1 MHTPQWPR
9 NAGDS
14 PDEGGPDGHARRNV
28 ATAEPS
34 CRAEQPQLFA
44 SHVTA
49 CFPGPH
55 AITLRKLKQLCTFS
69 FAATTKEIWEG
80 TRRVGPGGEPHGEHR
95 TAPAAPTALS
105 NGRRR
110 PPDRAEISPPA
121 PPQPS
126 LTTLPM
132 GTALRNSLQWF
143 GFFLGERIDGFCK
156 VGYAFHYK
164 KKSVIKTQAEE
175 SLLGKIRGRGRRR
188 SAAEAG
194 GSGWVELLLRSKFFG
209 VCEEHKETRKSEEN
223 IYCVDCGRRMC
234 PHCVAGPACPHRGHR
249 LLQIRRYVYQDVVRV
264 HDMQKLLD
272 CSRVQPYT
280 VNGAK
285 VVLLN
290 PRTQSKPSKS
300 NAGGS
305 ACEICRRSI
314 SEPNRCCSIACMV
327 DVEGVAA
334 RGPVGCNPSEPYLPT
349 LTAGLEGSES
359 PSCSVSPQP
368 SDAGPDDFHP
378 WITEAPCRKVHRRK
392 GCPRRAPL
400 L

>member
-1 MHTPQWPR
+1 MHTPQQPR

-14 PDEGGPDGHARRNV
+14 PDEGGPDGHGRRNV
-28 ATAEPS
+28 AKAEPS
-34 CRAEQPQLFA
+34 CRAGQPQLFP
-44 SHVTA
+44 SHVPA
-49 CFPGPH
+49 CFPGPRRSH
-55 AITLRKLKQLCTFS
+55 FTSSSNFVPSVLQQPQRS
-69 FAATTKEIWEG
+69 FEREQAGI
-80 TRRVGPGGEPHGEHR
+80 
-95 TAPAAPTALS
+95 
-105 NGRRR
+105 
-110 PPDRAEISPPA
+110 
-121 PPQPS
+121 
-126 LTTLPM
+126 
-132 GTALRNSLQWF
+132 ALRNSLQWF
-143 GFFLGERIDGFCK
+143 GFFLDERLDVILLTKSWVFCK

-164 KKSVIKTQAEE
+164 KKSVIKTEEEEE

-188 SAAEAG
+188 SVAKAG

-234 PHCVAGPACPHRGHR
+234 PHCVAGPACPHRAHR

-305 ACEICRRSI
+305 ACQLCRRSI
-314 SEPNRCCSIACMV
+314 SELNRYCSIACMA
-327 DVEGVAA
+327 DVEGAA
-334 RGPVGCNPSEPYLPT
+334 APGPIGCNPSEPFLPT
-349 LTAGLEGSES
+349 LTAGLEGSQS
-359 PSCSVSPQP
+359 PSCSFSPQP
-368 SDAGPDDFHP
+368 SDACRDDFHP
-378 WITEAPCRKVHRRK
+378 RITEPPSPKVHRRK
-392 GCPRRAPL
+392 GRPRRAPL

>member
-1 MHTPQWPR
+1 M
-9 NAGDS
+9 
-14 PDEGGPDGHARRNV
+14 
-28 ATAEPS
+28 
-34 CRAEQPQLFA
+34 
-44 SHVTA
+44 
-49 CFPGPH
+49 
-55 AITLRKLKQLCTFS
+55 
-69 FAATTKEIWEG
+69 
-80 TRRVGPGGEPHGEHR
+80 RVGPGGEPHGAHR

-110 PPDRAEISPPA
+110 PHDRAEISPPLPIPSDDVGPSV
-121 PPQPS
+121 PPIGI
-126 LTTLPM
+126 LAA
-132 GTALRNSLQWF
+132 GIALRNSLQWF
-143 GFFLGERIDGFCK
+143 GFFLDERLDVILLTKSWVFGK

-164 KKSVIKTQAEE
+164 KKSVIKTEEEE

-188 SAAEAG
+188 SVAKAG

-234 PHCVAGPACPHRGHR
+234 PHCVAGPACPHRAHR

-305 ACEICRRSI
+305 ACQLCRRSI
-314 SEPNRCCSIACMV
+314 SELNRYCSIACMA
-327 DVEGVAA
+327 DVEGAA
-334 RGPVGCNPSEPYLPT
+334 APGPIGCNPSEPFLPT
-349 LTAGLEGSES
+349 LTAGLEGSQS
-359 PSCSVSPQP
+359 PSCSFSPQP
-368 SDAGPDDFHP
+368 SDACRDDFHP
-378 WITEAPCRKVHRRK
+378 RITEPPCPKVHRRK
-392 GCPRRAPL
+392 GRPRRAPL

>member
-1 MHTPQWPR
+1 MTCIPLSSHGMPATAR
-9 NAGDS
+9 TRVARTDT
-14 PDEGGPDGHARRNV
+14 PDETWRKRSRR
-28 ATAEPS
+28 AGRGDRS
-34 CRAEQPQLFA
+34 
-44 SHVTA
+44 
-49 CFPGPH
+49 CFPRTCRSASRAH
-55 AITLRKLKQLCTFS
+55 ADHTSQAQAILYLQFC
-69 FAATTKEIWEG
+69 
-80 TRRVGPGGEPHGEHR
+80 
-95 TAPAAPTALS
+95 S
-105 NGRRR
+105 NHKG
-110 PPDRAEISPPA
+110 
-121 PPQPS
+121 
-126 LTTLPM
+126 
-132 GTALRNSLQWF
+132 ALRGN
-143 GFFLGERIDGFCK
+143 K

-164 KKSVIKTQAEE
+164 KKSVIKTEEEEEE

-188 SAAEAG
+188 SVAKAG

-234 PHCVAGPACPHRGHR
+234 PHCVAGPACPHRAHR

-305 ACEICRRSI
+305 ACQLCRRSI
-314 SEPNRCCSIACMV
+314 SEPNRYCSIACMA
-327 DVEGVAA
+327 DVEGAA
-334 RGPVGCNPSEPYLPT
+334 APGPIGCNPSEPFLPT
-349 LTAGLEGSES
+349 LTAGLDGSQS
-359 PSCSVSPQP
+359 PSCSFSPQP
-368 SDAGPDDFHP
+368 SDACRVDFHP
-378 WITEAPCRKVHRRK
+378 RITEPPCPKVHRRK
-392 GCPRRAPL
+392 GRPRRAPL

>member
-1 MHTPQWPR
+1 MP
-9 NAGDS
+9 
-14 PDEGGPDGHARRNV
+14 
-28 ATAEPS
+28 ATA
-34 CRAEQPQLFA
+34 R
-44 SHVTA
+44 
-49 CFPGPH
+49 
-55 AITLRKLKQLCTFS
+55 
-69 FAATTKEIWEG
+69 
-80 TRRVGPGGEPHGEHR
+80 TR
-95 TAPAAPTALS
+95 AAPTDTPDETWRKRSRRAGRGDRSCFPRTCRPASRAHAGEASRLEDLRMWPRQQSGTTRAAVKEGKRWLLPCCSQVEVEVEEFDHTSQAQAILYLQFCS
-105 NGRRR
+105 NHKG
-110 PPDRAEISPPA
+110 
-121 PPQPS
+121 
-126 LTTLPM
+126 
-132 GTALRNSLQWF
+132 ALRGN
-143 GFFLGERIDGFCK
+143 K

-164 KKSVIKTQAEE
+164 KKSVIKTEEEEE

-188 SAAEAG
+188 SVAKAG

-234 PHCVAGPACPHRGHR
+234 PHCVAGPACPHRAHR

-305 ACEICRRSI
+305 ACQLCRRSI
-314 SEPNRCCSIACMV
+314 SELNRYCSIACMA
-327 DVEGVAA
+327 DVEGAA
-334 RGPVGCNPSEPYLPT
+334 ATGPIGCNPSEPFLPT
-349 LTAGLEGSES
+349 LTAGLEGSQS
-359 PSCSVSPQP
+359 PSCSFSPQP
-368 SDAGPDDFHP
+368 SDACRDDFHP
-378 WITEAPCRKVHRRK
+378 RITEPPCPKVHRRK
-392 GCPRRAPL
+392 GRPRRAPL